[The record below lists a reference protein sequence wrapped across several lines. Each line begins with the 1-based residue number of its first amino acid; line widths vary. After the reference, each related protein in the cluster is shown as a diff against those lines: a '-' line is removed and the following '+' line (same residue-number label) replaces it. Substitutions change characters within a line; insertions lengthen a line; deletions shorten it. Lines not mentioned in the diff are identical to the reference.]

1 MTQISTVARLRYTG
15 NESGLTVGDI
25 RAFCA
30 MLDECEESESL
41 DVIGTACFEIEA
53 LILLADRE
61 E

>member
-15 NESGLTVGDI
+15 KEAGLTVGDI
-25 RAFCA
+25 RAFCT
-30 MLDECEESESL
+30 MIDECDESERL
-41 DVIGTACFEIEA
+41 EVIGTARFEIEA

>member
-25 RAFCA
+25 RAFCT
-30 MLDECEESESL
+30 MIDECDESESL
-41 DVIGTACFEIEA
+41 EVIGTARFEIEA

>member
-25 RAFCA
+25 RAFCT
-30 MLDECEESESL
+30 MIDECEESERL
-41 DVIGTACFEIEA
+41 EVIGTACFEIEA